1 MMKSQKTEDR
11 PHDRLRDE
19 VVEAIPALRAYAWSL
34 TRNQS
39 DADDLVQETL
49 LKALRHLEKFEPGS
63 RLRAWL
69 FTIQRNTFL
78 SGLKVA
84 QREPTGVDDCAPIAP
99 ASQPTQEWTVRGR
112 ELMNAVGRLPP
123 HYREV
128 LVLVVMLGESYET
141 AAQLCQIT
149 LGTVKS
155 RVNRARRM
163 VIEDLGDDR
172 L

>member
-1 MMKSQKTEDR
+1 
-11 PHDRLRDE
+11 
-19 VVEAIPALRAYAWSL
+19 
-34 TRNQS
+34 
-39 DADDLVQETL
+39 
-49 LKALRHLEKFEPGS
+49 
-63 RLRAWL
+63 
-69 FTIQRNTFL
+69 
-78 SGLKVA
+78 
-84 QREPTGVDDCAPIAP
+84 
-99 ASQPTQEWTVRGR
+99 
-112 ELMNAVGRLPP
+112 MNAVGRLPP

-163 VIEDLGDDR
+163 VIENLGDDR